1 MIVYFIGY
9 HRNTDPNSYK
19 VTNID
24 GKTRPMTTTEIYI
37 GGLIFFVG
45 IMGLLWLII
54 RYFANKDKK

>member
-45 IMGLLWLII
+45 IMGLL
-54 RYFANKDKK
+54 